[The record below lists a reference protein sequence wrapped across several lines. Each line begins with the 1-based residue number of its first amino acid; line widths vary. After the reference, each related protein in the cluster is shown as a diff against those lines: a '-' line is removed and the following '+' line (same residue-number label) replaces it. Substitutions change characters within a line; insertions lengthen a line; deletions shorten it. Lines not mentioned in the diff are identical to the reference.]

1 MLLSMLILEWS
12 SNDLNPQIL
21 ARCPWVLAHLTFGLM
36 LYEVAGIEV
45 KSVQGFWLQGMR
57 VTQMSEGSQ
66 KCQEKVWDQGLGHP
80 APMRRVVLDHLLE
93 KEGELLL
100 TKSTSD

>member
-1 MLLSMLILEWS
+1 
-12 SNDLNPQIL
+12 
-21 ARCPWVLAHLTFGLM
+21 
-36 LYEVAGIEV
+36 
-45 KSVQGFWLQGMR
+45 
-57 VTQMSEGSQ
+57 MSGGSR

-80 APMRRVVLDHLLE
+80 AAMRRVVLDHLLE

>member
-1 MLLSMLILEWS
+1 
-12 SNDLNPQIL
+12 
-21 ARCPWVLAHLTFGLM
+21 
-36 LYEVAGIEV
+36 
-45 KSVQGFWLQGMR
+45 
-57 VTQMSEGSQ
+57 MSGGSQ

-80 APMRRVVLDHLLE
+80 AAMRRVVLDHLLE